1 MLSTDTPVQNDIRV
15 TTQRTERHYS
25 RVRSQGRTGR
35 HEGIAHVGA
44 GRHAGRCVLHYVAAR
59 CAVLQPR
66 CRSAWHCSV
75 TVQLRDTH
83 AGAQGRRTLVMD
95 RTRTVIYSGYPC
107 LTFAYNNAPYSCD
120 SLVHSSS
127 HSSND
132 MWLYT
137 LFFECHMIIHLIL
150 RMPYDYAPYS
160 SNASTPFRRSSQDSY
175 PPQERGAAS
184 HSLHSKA
191 PTPTVPGGGC
201 VGHSSAMPCHAV
213 STRDGD

>member
-1 MLSTDTPVQNDIRV
+1 MRVALCCSALCCIATTVPFGVALFSYGAVKGHARRSTRPKNTC
-15 TTQRTERHYS
+15 HGSYS
-25 RVRSQGRTGR
+25 HSN
-35 HEGIAHVGA
+35 
-44 GRHAGRCVLHYVAAR
+44 
-59 CAVLQPR
+59 
-66 CRSAWHCSV
+66 
-75 TVQLRDTH
+75 
-83 AGAQGRRTLVMD
+83 
-95 RTRTVIYSGYPC
+95 SGYPC
-107 LTFAYNNAPYSCD
+107 LTFAHNNAPYSCD

-175 PPQERGAAS
+175 PPQERGAVS
-184 HSLHSKA
+184 HSLHSEA